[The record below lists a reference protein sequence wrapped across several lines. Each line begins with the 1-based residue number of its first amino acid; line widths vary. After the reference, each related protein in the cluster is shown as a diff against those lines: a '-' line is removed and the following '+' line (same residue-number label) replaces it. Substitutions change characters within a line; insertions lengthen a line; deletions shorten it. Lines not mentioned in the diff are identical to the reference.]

1 MINSMTGFGAA
12 EGTSG
17 NTRIAVEV
25 RSVNH
30 RFFNPSLKLP
40 STLSHLEGEL
50 REILRTRVGRGH
62 VTLTVRTETDSTI
75 STGINEERF
84 ESALTALR
92 ELQVR
97 HGIPDNPDLATILR
111 IPGVLGSSSETI
123 ELDQAEVKR
132 VVLTAV
138 DALEKM
144 RVDEGAKLTA
154 FLREHMAVIE
164 QALARVASRAPLR
177 LEEQKARLQR
187 SVQDILGQV
196 SVDETRMAQEIAIL
210 ADKLD
215 ITEELNR
222 FAAHIDA
229 SRKTLS
235 SPDAEGVGKRLG
247 FILQEML
254 RETNTIGSKAND
266 AAILAEIVSIKEE
279 LERLREQ
286 VENVA

>member
-1 MINSMTGFGAA
+1 MINSMTGFGSA
-12 EGTSG
+12 EGGSG

-40 STLSHLEGEL
+40 AALSHLEGEL
-50 REILRTRVGRGH
+50 REILRSRIGRGH
-62 VTLTVRTETDSTI
+62 VTLTVRTETDSTV

-84 ESALTALR
+84 EAALTALR
-92 ELQVR
+92 ALQEK

-111 IPGVLGSSSETI
+111 IPGVIGSSSETI
-123 ELDQAEVKR
+123 ELDHAEVKR
-132 VVLTAV
+132 VVITAV

-154 FLREHMAVIE
+154 FLRDHMDMIE
-164 QALARVASRAPLR
+164 RALGRVASRAPAR
-177 LEEQKARLQR
+177 LEEQKARLHR
-187 SVQDILGQV
+187 SVQEILGQV
-196 SVDETRMAQEIAIL
+196 SADETRIAQEIAIL
-210 ADKLD
+210 ADRLD

-235 SPDAEGVGKRLG
+235 SPDSEGVGKRLG